1 MAEQQ
6 QPHRFDRL
14 RLGLLAVWAFA
25 SFGVSWFAR
34 DLQQVVAG
42 WPVNF
47 WFVAQGA
54 VLAFLAVVVVYATVR
69 NRQDRASAEASSD
82 GD

>member
-1 MAEQQ
+1 MADQQ

-14 RLGLLAVWAFA
+14 RLFLLAVWALA

-54 VLAFLAVVVVYATVR
+54 VLTFLAVVVIYAAVR
-69 NRQDRASAEASSD
+69 NRQDRACDEALPD

>member
-6 QPHRFDRL
+6 QPHRFDWMRL
-14 RLGLLAVWAFA
+14 FLLATWASA

-54 VLAFLAVVVVYATVR
+54 VLAFLAVVVIYAAVR
-69 NRQDRASAEASSD
+69 NRQDRARDEASSD
-82 GD
+82 GA

>member
-1 MAEQQ
+1 MAEQ
-6 QPHRFDRL
+6 QPHRFDWL
-14 RLGLLAVWAFA
+14 RLFLLAMWATA

-54 VLAFLAVVVVYATVR
+54 VLAFLAVVVIYATVR
-69 NRQDRASAEASSD
+69 NRQDRAREEASSD